1 MTYLETPQYYEHL
14 HALRLWTLSV
24 QNNTD
29 FISKQLDLLDEARGT
44 NSDYRLKDY
53 EQILDSLETVFL
65 KTRFTFAVLPMDED
79 RQLRLQGM
87 SIPSDLKTL
96 QVQAKLEKA
105 LVWEATT
112 NGDSDE

>member
-1 MTYLETPQYYEHL
+1 MTYLETPRYPEHL
-14 HALRLWTLSV
+14 NALKMWALSV
-24 QNNTD
+24 RNNAD
-29 FISKQLDLLDEARGT
+29 FALKQLELMEGSSATSTTLQ
-44 NSDYRLKDY
+44 DY
-53 EQILDSLETVFL
+53 EQILDSMETIFL

-105 LVWEATT
+105 LAWEASTS
-112 NGDSDE
+112 GDNDE

>member
-1 MTYLETPQYYEHL
+1 MTYLETPRYPEHL
-14 HALRLWTLSV
+14 NALKMWALSV
-24 QNNTD
+24 RNNAD
-29 FISKQLDLLDEARGT
+29 FALKQLELMEGSSATSTTLQ
-44 NSDYRLKDY
+44 DY
-53 EQILDSLETVFL
+53 EQILDSMETVFL

>member
-1 MTYLETPQYYEHL
+1 MNYLETPQYPEHL
-14 HALRLWTLSV
+14 NAIRLWALSV
-24 QNNTD
+24 LNNTD
-29 FISKQLDLLDEARGT
+29 FISKQLNLLDEARGT

-87 SIPSDLKTL
+87 SIPSDLKSL
-96 QVQAKLEKA
+96 QVQAKLEEA
-105 LVWEATT
+105 LAWEAS
-112 NGDSDE
+112 NSEDDQE